1 MPASLHKQSRRMSLI
16 EAIANIAV
24 GYSVAVAMQ
33 MLVFPLFGLE
43 ASLEENLALG
53 ALFTIASVC
62 CGGSSK
68 RCGCATGWGA
78 LGAPRLS
85 YASVRLAVRLAALLC
100 SATPS

>member
-1 MPASLHKQSRRMSLI
+1 MPASPHKQSRRMSLI

-62 CGGSSK
+62 RSYLLRRIFEALRVRDRLGG
-68 RCGCATGWGA
+68 AWGS
-78 LGAPRLS
+78 P
-85 YASVRLAVRLAALLC
+85 
-100 SATPS
+100 P